1 MTLSPDG
8 KWMWT
13 GSEWIPAPPGA
24 TKSPAPSNTLWDSE
38 KVSSPIYDSE
48 SCGKCNASNVK
59 IMTCSSNN
67 CNERFCEICHSLCK
81 IMKSDFFSLDK
92 SKLSK
97 LQLTDLVNTFHE
109 LDDYDFGS
117 YDHDSITYMI
127 SEKINDYELLRERSE
142 FIMTDLDERSGLT
155 SRKFDSHGGDG
166 PYCESCLE
174 IKHKDE
180 KEEKI
185 QHMNK
190 RLVDLYREYDIQ
202 IEIKEEAESEIE
214 KTAVSEKIILLKEE
228 QIHFKRFWYSVLIG
242 IIVMSLLPLISPGMW
257 DSMADDDS
265 DSLDLEDE
273 PWFLFVAI
281 IVDTACCFYPG
292 FLIFAKG
299 LNPFE
304 NPKNTLKELEGKN

>member
-1 MTLSPDG
+1 MALSPDG

-24 TKSPAPSNTLWDSE
+24 TKPPAPSNSLWDSE
-38 KVSSPIYDSE
+38 KVSTPIHDSE
-48 SCGKCNASNVK
+48 SCGKCKASNVK
-59 IMTCSSNN
+59 IMTCSSDN

-81 IMKSDFFSLDK
+81 IMKSDYFSLDK

-97 LQLTDLVNTFHE
+97 LQLTDLVHTFQE
-109 LDDYDFGS
+109 YDGMIRD

-127 SEKINDYELLRERSE
+127 SEKINDYELVRERSE
-142 FIMTDLDERSGLT
+142 FIMTDLDEHSGLT
-155 SRKFDSHGGDG
+155 LRKFDSHGGDG

-185 QHMNK
+185 QHMNN
-190 RLVDLYREYDIQ
+190 RLVDLYREYDIK
-202 IEIKEEAESEIE
+202 IKIKEEAESEIE
-214 KTAVSEKIILLKEE
+214 KTVVSEKIIMLKEE

-242 IIVMSLLPLISPGMW
+242 VIVISLLPLISPGMW

-265 DSLDLEDE
+265 DSLNLDDE

-304 NPKNTLKELEGKN
+304 NPKNTLKELEGEN